1 MKRYSFPEKEV
12 LRQFVDG
19 ALARCGEVRNVYF
32 LSQTILSVL
41 YLLSRFLVIFW
52 SVSPILA
59 FLQKFS
65 SLMS

>member
-1 MKRYSFPEKEV
+1 M
-12 LRQFVDG
+12 DG